1 MSDPNTIHI
10 LSLDGGG
17 ERGYL
22 STQFLA
28 KFVQLWGVD
37 PAKLFEQFD
46 VICGTSVGGILALSL
61 AFGKSINDGAAFFTD
76 QGPYIFSLGTS
87 GIPPPITP
95 PTPLIRPNA
104 IEKAALLAAD
114 IPFYQSSGTYAA
126 EYGAG
131 LLTATIEGEFGT
143 NTLQELKTNVIIP
156 SYEYDTNKYV
166 LFSNLLYPD
175 FIGQNEL
182 ISNVALA
189 TAAAPA
195 YLPPKVFNGH
205 TYLDGGIYQNNPSS
219 FGRTLAQIIKP
230 TASRCCVLSM
240 GTGLGE
246 EGFDPGSPLMRD
258 GRVDLPPEGLMSTES
273 LTAFNT
279 IATLFQLFGISQRGG
294 QESVAK
300 NMFLESTYALTQ
312 FYYYRFQP
320 LLDPNIDTELDN
332 ADPATLEYYDTV
344 AEDYFNNDIQ
354 NISAFL
360 GHLTA

>member
-10 LSLDGGG
+10 LSFDGGG

-87 GIPPPITP
+87 GIPPPSSP
-95 PTPLIRPNA
+95 PIPLIRPNA
-104 IEKAALLAAD
+104 LEKAALLAAD
-114 IPFYQSSGTYAA
+114 IPFYQSSGTYEF

-131 LLTATIEGEFGT
+131 LLTSTIESEFGT
-143 NTLQELKTNVIIP
+143 NTLQELSTNVIIP
-156 SYEYDTNKYV
+156 SYEYDTGKYV

-175 FIGQNEL
+175 FIGQDEL

-189 TAAAPA
+189 TSAAPA

-205 TYLDGGIYQNNPSS
+205 TYLDGGIYQNNPAS

-230 TASRCCVLSM
+230 TASRCCMLSV

-246 EGFDPGSPLMRD
+246 TGFDPGSPLMRD
-258 GRVDLPPEGLMSTES
+258 GRVTDMVGEMNVE
-273 LTAFNT
+273 AFNT
-279 IATLFQLFGISQRGG
+279 ISTLFQLFSIATIGG

-300 NMFLESTYALTQ
+300 NMFLESTYALNQ

-320 LLDPNIDTELDN
+320 LLDPNVDTELDN
-332 ADPATLEYYDTV
+332 ADPATLAYYDTV
-344 AEDYFNNDIQ
+344 ADDYFNNDIQ

>member
-37 PAKLFEQFD
+37 PGKLFEQFD

-87 GIPPPITP
+87 GIPPPSSP
-95 PTPLIRPNA
+95 PIPLIRPNA
-104 IEKAALLAAD
+104 VEKAALLAAD
-114 IPFYQSSGTYAA
+114 IPFYQSSGTYEF

-131 LLTATIEGEFGT
+131 LLTATIENEFGT
-143 NTLQELKTNVIIP
+143 NTLQELSTNVIIP
-156 SYEYDTNKYV
+156 SYEYDTNRYV

-175 FIGQNEL
+175 FIGQDEL

-189 TAAAPA
+189 TSAAPA
-195 YLPPKVFNGH
+195 YLPPKVFNTH
-205 TYLDGGIYQNNPSS
+205 TYLDGGIYQNNPAE
-219 FGRTLAQIIKP
+219 FGRTLAQMIKP
-230 TASRCCVLSM
+230 TATRCCLLSI

-246 EGFDPGSPLMRD
+246 IGFDTGSPLMLD
-258 GRVDLPPEGLMSTES
+258 QRVSDVTDVISTES
-273 LTAFNT
+273 LMAFNT
-279 IATLFQLFGISQRGG
+279 ISTLFALFGIAQTGG

-300 NMFLESTYALTQ
+300 NMFLESTYTLNK

-320 LLDPNIDTELDN
+320 VLDPNIDTELDN
-332 ADPATLEYYDTV
+332 ADPATLAYYDTV
-344 AEDYFNNDIQ
+344 ADDYFNNDIQ

>member
-1 MSDPNTIHI
+1 MSDPNTIRI

-37 PAKLFEQFD
+37 PTKLYEQFD

-61 AFGKSINDGAAFFTD
+61 AFGKSVNDGAAFFTD

-87 GIPPPITP
+87 GLPPPSSP
-95 PTPLIRPNA
+95 PIPLIRPNA
-104 IEKAALLAAD
+104 LEKAALLAAD
-114 IPFYQSSGTYAA
+114 IPFYQSSGTYEF

-131 LLTATIEGEFGT
+131 LLTATIENEFGT
-143 NTLQELKTNVIIP
+143 NTLQELSTNVIIP
-156 SYEYDTNKYV
+156 SYEYDTNRYV

-175 FIGQNEL
+175 FIGQDEL

-205 TYLDGGIYQNNPSS
+205 TYLDGGIYQNNPAS

-230 TASRCCVLSM
+230 TATRCCVLSI

-246 EGFDPGSPLMRD
+246 TGFDPGSPLMRD
-258 GRVDLPPEGLMSTES
+258 GRVADMVGEINTE
-273 LTAFNT
+273 AFNT
-279 IATLFQLFGISQRGG
+279 ISTLFQLFNIAAVGG

-300 NMFLESTYALTQ
+300 NMFLESTYALNQ

-320 LLDPNIDTELDN
+320 LLDPNVDTELDN